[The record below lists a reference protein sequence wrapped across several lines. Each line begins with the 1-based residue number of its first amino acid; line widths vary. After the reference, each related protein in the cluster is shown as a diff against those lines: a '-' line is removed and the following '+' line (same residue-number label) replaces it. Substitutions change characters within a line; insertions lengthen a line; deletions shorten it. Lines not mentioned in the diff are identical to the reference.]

1 MDSKGKSKEQPAKE
15 LVKMRERCAQL
26 EKALLGKEEKNK
38 FLYDESPGISL
49 EIGTDLKIKDVSRLA
64 VSKLGYSRNEI
75 VGMEVFGYVVPK
87 DRERVAEQLEGDF
100 RGEYGSE
107 FVVDIY
113 ARNGE
118 VRTILFSPGQVIL
131 RDGDQSTGILV
142 TGVDITS
149 RIKVEEKLR
158 RNYKKLQRILDGTVN
173 ALASV
178 VEKRDPYTAGHQRR
192 VSLLCCAIAGELGLP
207 DEQIEGIRIASLL
220 HDIGK
225 LHVPA
230 EILNKPVQLDEIE
243 MKIVKTHPQVGYEIL
258 AEVEFS
264 WPVSKIV
271 LQHHERVKG
280 YGYPHG
286 LTGDDICLEGKIL
299 GVADVVEAMVS
310 HRPYR
315 PARSIDEALEEI
327 IQNAGALYDPEVVS
341 ICVKLFREKKFQ
353 FE

>member
-1 MDSKGKSKEQPAKE
+1 MDSKGKSKEQLAEE
-15 LVKMRERCAQL
+15 LAKMRERCAEL

-230 EILNKPVQLDEIE
+230 EILNKPGQLSEVE

-327 IQNAGALYDPEVVS
+327 TQNAGTLYDPEVAS

>member
-15 LVKMRERCAQL
+15 LVKMRERCAGL
-26 EKALLGKEEKNK
+26 EKALLEKEEKNK

>member
-1 MDSKGKSKEQPAKE
+1 MDSKGKSKEQLAKE
-15 LVKMRERCAQL
+15 LVKMRERCAEL
-26 EKALLGKEEKNK
+26 EKALLEKEEKNK

-64 VSKLGYSRNEI
+64 ASKFGYSRSEI
-75 VGMEVFGYVVPK
+75 VGREIFGYVVPK

-100 RGEYGSE
+100 RDEADSE
-107 FVVDIY
+107 FMVDIY

-118 VRTILFSPGQVIL
+118 VRTILFSPGRVIM
-131 RDGDQSTGILV
+131 RDGEQVRGILV
-142 TGVDITS
+142 TGVDITR

-158 RNYKKLQRILDGTVN
+158 RNYEKLQRILDGTVN
-173 ALASV
+173 ALALV

-192 VSLLCCAIAGELGLP
+192 VACLCCAIAREMGIA
-207 DEQIEGIRIASLL
+207 DEQVECIRVAAFL

-230 EILNKPVQLDEIE
+230 EILNKPGQLSEVE

-264 WPVSKIV
+264 CPISRIV
-271 LQHHERVKG
+271 LQHHERMKG

-327 IQNAGALYDPEVVS
+327 TQNAGTLYDPEIAS